1 MKYAKKRAA
10 KRKDLPSTMPPFQNI
25 NATNTTRTIANGVK
39 FNKTLDFEFHN
50 LKLISNTSSIKPAY
64 YS

>member
-1 MKYAKKRAA
+1 MKYAEKWAA
-10 KRKDLPSTMPPFQNI
+10 KRKDLPSTMPPFEII
-25 NATNTTRTIANGVK
+25 NATDTTRTNANGVK
-39 FNKTLDFEFHN
+39 VNKTLHFEFHN